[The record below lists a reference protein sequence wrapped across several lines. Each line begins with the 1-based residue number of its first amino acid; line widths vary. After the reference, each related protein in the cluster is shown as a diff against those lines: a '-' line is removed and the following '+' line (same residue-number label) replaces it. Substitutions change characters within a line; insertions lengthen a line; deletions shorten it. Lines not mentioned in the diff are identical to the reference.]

1 MTTTVTIMTMTVV
14 LVNSLM
20 AWVGCSGLTLT
31 FNRILLNSLVSMPA
45 NRLDGIAGLARR
57 KSVSVCDDRSAA
69 RVPRRGWR
77 VVPACYNRTV
87 FPLAFSTTRF
97 VLMRF
102 VWLPSR
108 QRLHLQLPRR
118 SWESVRCNRQQ
129 VEPRPTVRRKC
140 SNPCNLIPPTGE

>member
-57 KSVSVCDDRSAA
+57 KSASVCDDRSAA

-87 FPLAFSTTRF
+87 FPVLQQNRIPPSVLHNSICSNAICVAFLAAATPPAPPAAKLGIRAMQPTAGGTAT
-97 VLMRF
+97 L
-102 VWLPSR
+102 
-108 QRLHLQLPRR
+108 
-118 SWESVRCNRQQ
+118 
-129 VEPRPTVRRKC
+129 RPTV
-140 SNPCNLIPPTGE
+140 

>member
-1 MTTTVTIMTMTVV
+1 MLNELLRLLVMTTTVTIMTMTVV

-57 KSVSVCDDRSAA
+57 KSASVCDDRSAA

-77 VVPACYNRTV
+77 VVPACSNRTV

-102 VWLPSR
+102 VW
-108 QRLHLQLPRR
+108 
-118 SWESVRCNRQQ
+118 
-129 VEPRPTVRRKC
+129 
-140 SNPCNLIPPTGE
+140 PPASLLCPFFC